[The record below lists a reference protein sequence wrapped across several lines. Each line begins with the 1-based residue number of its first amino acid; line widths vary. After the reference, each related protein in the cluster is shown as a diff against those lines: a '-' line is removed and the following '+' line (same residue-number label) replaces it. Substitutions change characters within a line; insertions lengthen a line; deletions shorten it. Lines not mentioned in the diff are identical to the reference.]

1 MRKIVLNQVRTPDGT
16 VLTSRHRHDY
26 VRHLD
31 KNGLEYSV
39 DGGLDYLS
47 RGFDRDDPHEEL
59 SVYADESFDL
69 VRASLAWG
77 TRGITGDQPIRWVTV
92 DTLETEHIQNI
103 LRTQHQIPGYIREI
117 FEREISYRSEVLQDK
132 K

>member
-1 MRKIVLNQVRTPDGT
+1 MRKIVLNQIRTPDGT

-26 VRHLD
+26 VTHVD
-31 KNGLEYSV
+31 KNGLTYSV
-39 DGGLDYLS
+39 DGGHDYLA

-69 VRASLAWG
+69 VRTSLAWG

-92 DTLETEHIQNI
+92 DKLETEHIQNI
-103 LRTQHQIPGYIREI
+103 LRTQHQISGYIREI
-117 FEREISYRSEVLQDK
+117 FEREISYRSQVL
-132 K
+132 

>member
-1 MRKIVLNQVRTPDGT
+1 MRNIVLNRIRTPDGT

-59 SVYADESFDL
+59 SVYADDSFDL
-69 VRASLAWG
+69 VRTSLAWR
-77 TRGITGDQPIRWVTV
+77 TRGLSGDQPVRWVTL
-92 DTLETEHIQNI
+92 DKLETEHIQDI
-103 LRTQHQIPGYIREI
+103 LRTKRQIPGYIREI
-117 FEREISYRSEVLQDK
+117 FEREISYRSEVL
-132 K
+132 